1 MSMITG
7 RTAAAVVARCSTT
20 SGILGSSSSQGTAII
35 RQKHSSTQLKRLFKK
50 HPAKERVG
58 GRLAQN
64 FEPLPPPATK
74 YAPVFEPTILS
85 NGWSKPPEANVELPD
100 YPFKVERTKNKPN
113 DAIGF
118 LPVYSKVRIGGTKKT
133 TVIKRVTGD
142 RDAFLTELR
151 GTLGLPANDNEV
163 VRIRT
168 GGAIEVNG
176 NRTREVKEWLAG
188 LGF

>member
-1 MSMITG
+1 M
-7 RTAAAVVARCSTT
+7 
-20 SGILGSSSSQGTAII
+20 
-35 RQKHSSTQLKRLFKK
+35 
-50 HPAKERVG
+50 
-58 GRLAQN
+58 
-64 FEPLPPPATK
+64 
-74 YAPVFEPTILS
+74 
-85 NGWSKPPEANVELPD
+85 PE
-100 YPFKVERTKNKPN
+100 YPFKVERTRNKPN

-133 TVIKRVTGD
+133 TVIKKVSGD
-142 RDAFLTELR
+142 VDAFLTELR
-151 GTLGLPANDNEV
+151 GTLGLSANDNDV

>member
-1 MSMITG
+1 MSMLSG
-7 RTAAAVVARCSTT
+7 RTAALVTRCSTPST
-20 SGILGSSSSQGTAII
+20 TTPAITTTTII
-35 RQKHSSTQLKRLFKK
+35 RNKHSSRQINRLFKK
-50 HPAKERVG
+50 HPANERVAT
-58 GRLAQN
+58 RLGQVR
-64 FEPLPPPATK
+64 EQLPPPTPK
-74 YAPVFEPTILS
+74 YPPIFEPRVLS
-85 NGWSKPPEANVELPD
+85 NGWSKPPSQEDFDMPE
-100 YPFKVERTKNKPN
+100 YPFKVERTRNKPN

-133 TVIKRVTGD
+133 TVIKKVSGD
-142 RDAFLTELR
+142 VDAFLTELR
-151 GTLGLPANDNEV
+151 GTLGLSANDNDV